1 MSIKILNEM
10 NGRRCSCGK
19 IHSYATDVYVGK
31 GVVENIPQ
39 YLKKFNAK
47 KVFVLSDPN
56 TYKAAGEKVCAV
68 LKENGLP
75 YTSYSFTHD
84 PIEPEEYSVGSMMM
98 HFDNSC
104 DVIVAVGSGVV
115 NDLGKILSNVSGK
128 PYMIVG
134 TAPSMDGYASATS
147 SMARDGLKTSL
158 PSRSADIIVGDV
170 DILCQAPLHMMKA
183 GLGDMLAKFVS
194 ICEWRIANVLL
205 GEYYCEEIADLIR
218 SALKSCVDNADGLLK
233 RDPAAIQA
241 VFEGLVIGG
250 VAMNYAGLSRPASGG
265 EHYLSH
271 VIDMRGEEF
280 GTPVDLHGI
289 QCAIGTLIMARL
301 YEKLKTITPD
311 REKALSY
318 VASFSFENWCQQ
330 LRKLLGKGA
339 EAMIAQEAKEGKYNK
354 DLHAKRLEVI
364 IANWDKILQ
373 IIDEELPSAADLEKL
388 MDTIEAPKTL
398 EEIGLDS
405 AMLPLYFKA
414 TKDIRDKYVLSR
426 LVWDLGIMDEMC
438 ATF

>member
-1 MSIKILNEM
+1 MSMKILNDM
-10 NGRRCSCGK
+10 NGRLCSCGK
-19 IHSYATDVYVGK
+19 IHSYSTDVYVGK
-31 GVVENIPQ
+31 GVVEKIPQ
-39 YLKKFNAK
+39 YLKKFNAQ

-68 LKENGLP
+68 LKAAGMP
-75 YTSYSFTHD
+75 FTSYSFTHD

-98 HFDNSC
+98 HFDNAC

-115 NDLGKILSNVSGK
+115 NDLGKILSNISGR
-128 PYMIVG
+128 PYVIVG

-183 GLGDMLAKFVS
+183 GLGDMLAKYVS
-194 ICEWRIANVLL
+194 ICEWRIANLLL
-205 GEYYCEEIADLIR
+205 GEYYCEEIAQLIR

-233 RDPAAIQA
+233 RDETAVQA

-289 QCAIGTLIMARL
+289 QCAIGTLIQARL
-301 YEKLKTITPD
+301 YEKLKTVTPN
-311 REKALSY
+311 REKALNY
-318 VASFSFENWCQQ
+318 VASFSFADWSEQ

-339 EAMIAQEAKEGKYNK
+339 EAMIAQEAKEKKYDK
-354 DLHAKRLEVI
+354 DLHAKRLEDI

-373 IIDEELPSAADLEKL
+373 IVDEELPSAADLEKL
-388 MDTIEAPKTL
+388 LDTIEAPKTL

-405 AMLPLYFKA
+405 KELPLYFQA

-438 ATF
+438 ATL